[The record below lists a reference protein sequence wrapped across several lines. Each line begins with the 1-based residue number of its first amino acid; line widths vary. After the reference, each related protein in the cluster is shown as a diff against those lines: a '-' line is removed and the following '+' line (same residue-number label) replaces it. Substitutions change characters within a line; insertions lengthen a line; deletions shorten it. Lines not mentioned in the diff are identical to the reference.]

1 VSYFLAPIADCRA
14 QFFDAQGRV
23 LNGGFLYSYAATSTT
38 PQNTYTDSTGGTANQ
53 NPIQLN
59 SDGRTPSGVYLT
71 SGLSYKFVLKDSA
84 GNTLWTQDVVAG
96 INDTVTPPRKASGPP
111 RASRRPTFRR
121 RVSRSPATRPPRST
135 RTAA

>member
-14 QFFDAQGRV
+14 QFFDTQGRV

-53 NPIQLN
+53 NPITLN

-71 SGLSYKFVLKDSA
+71 SGLSYKFV
-84 GNTLWTQDVVAG
+84 
-96 INDTVTPPRKASGPP
+96 
-111 RASRRPTFRR
+111 SRIP
-121 RVSRSPATRPPRST
+121 PATRSGRRTSSRAST
-135 RTAA
+135 TR